1 MLVPGIPHNAG
12 LKALNEK
19 LEKRSD
25 KKVPSADLVDMTGF
39 VLKKNFFEFDS
50 KVKQQVSS
58 TTVEIK
64 IAPPYVCIFMDK
76 VEIDFLETQ
85 TVKPLV
91 WLRYIGEIFY
101 IWNKSEEKLQE
112 IFENL
117 TNFHPNLKFTSAK
130 SKESVNFLDVTV
142 SLIDQPLETD
152 LYCKPTNCHQFLDF
166 NSAHPIYT
174 KKSIVYSQGLRIKR
188 LCSSSVAFENLE
200 SLKGWL
206 QNTGYPKILVNNQLK
221 RVTEARRTSDQIYK
235 RGNGVPLVL
244 IYHPRLN
251 NVNDIIKKH
260 LVFLYAK
267 EQVENIFTP
276 PFFVSI
282 RAGFFYVNVNH
293 LAVTKVD
300 VRLALMLQKKS

>member
-1 MLVPGIPHNAG
+1 MRLIFW
-12 LKALNEK
+12 
-19 LEKRSD
+19 KR
-25 KKVPSADLVDMTGF
+25 K
-39 VLKKNFFEFDS
+39 
-50 KVKQQVSS
+50 
-58 TTVEIK
+58 
-64 IAPPYVCIFMDK
+64 
-76 VEIDFLETQ
+76 
-85 TVKPLV
+85 LV
-91 WLRYIGEIFY
+91 WLRYIGDIFY